1 MERYCKQRLLRIISI
16 GNRSPSRLTAMKFTK
31 ALTAPDDYKFPFSDE
46 LRRIAEEELNET
58 DDRREHALRTLREWA
73 EKNPRI
79 VKVRMDSNFLLKFLR
94 AKKFSIPLAQENLE
108 RFLLLRFV
116 RDGSLFMNLDCRQ
129 PRLNKLLDLGY
140 MFALPKRDKNGRR
153 VMFYRPGVFDLN
165 EFSNDDMVRTHAIC
179 YDTLMADEEN
189 QIRGVVHAGVGTG
202 IGLQYLTLFTIKEA
216 VRIAKNGERLL
227 PMRHREMHGCNI
239 NPALKIAVDW
249 GLTLISEKLRNR
261 VRLYTDIKDIQM
273 DKSLLPKEYGG
284 DMPMAEMIRLWKA
297 EVEAQRTTILNDDN
311 MAVHLEM
318 YPDSAREGAVS
329 SLKHHLNGCS
339 GLKDNNNTYGLAG
352 SFRKLE
358 VD

>member
-1 MERYCKQRLLRIISI
+1 
-16 GNRSPSRLTAMKFTK
+16 MKFTK
-31 ALTAPDDYKFPFSDE
+31 ALTAADDYKFPFSDE
-46 LRRIAEEELNET
+46 LRRIAAEELNET
-58 DDRREHALRTLREWA
+58 DDRREHALKMLREWA

-79 VKVRMDSNFLLKFLR
+79 VKVRMDANFLLKFLR
-94 AKKFSIPLAQENLE
+94 AKKFSIPLAQENIE

-116 RDGSLFMNLDCRQ
+116 RDGSLFMNLDYRQ
-129 PRLNKLLDLGY
+129 PRLTKLLDLGY
-140 MFALPKRDKNGRR
+140 MFALPNRDKNNRR

-165 EFSNDDMVRTHAIC
+165 EYTNEDMVRVHAIC
-179 YDTLMADEEN
+179 YDTLLADEEN
-189 QIRGVVHAGVGTG
+189 QIRGIVHAGVGTG
-202 IGLQYLTLFTIKEA
+202 IGLQYLTLFSIKEA

-261 VRLYTDIKDIQM
+261 VRLYTDIKDIEM

-284 DMPMAEMIRLWKA
+284 VTPMEEMIRLWKA
-297 EVEAQRTTILNDDN
+297 EVEAHRPVILNDDN
-311 MAVHLEM
+311 MTVHLEM
-318 YPDSAREGAVS
+318 YPEAAREGSVS
-329 SLKHHLNGCS
+329 SLKQNLNGCS
-339 GLKDNNNTYGLAG
+339 GFKDNSTYGLAG